1 MGKWRNDYER
11 YHEPKVTVKVGCIP
25 ILATI
30 ILGII
35 IYFFSGSILRSIIP
49 VSIYISWAIGYTLGI
64 RDGVKS
70 AWRKFN
76 EE

>member
-1 MGKWRNDYER
+1 MGKGRNDYER
-11 YHEPKVTVKVGCIP
+11 YYEPKVTITFGCIP

-35 IYFFSGSILRSIIP
+35 IYYFSGSILGSIIP
-49 VSIYISWAIGYTLGI
+49 VSIYISWAIGYALGI
-64 RDGVKS
+64 RDGVKN
-70 AWRKFN
+70 AWKKFN